1 MAGRLL
7 SKLLLILLAVLV
19 STLLLPVLS
28 FDLLWLLVMLLL
40 SNRLALVQLTM
51 SLLPVVSGL
60 LQIAK
65 LELLLVQSKLLLL
78 LSEANPVVM
87 GTLRLG
93 AFIWE
98 ALSETLSS
106 TPFSQP
112 SVSGRSYAV
121 RGRLARIM
129 VRHEEADFYDGAPS
143 SLRSPILSAVK
154 SARWSVGHR
163 GY

>member
-98 ALSETLSS
+98 ALSESES
-106 TPFSQP
+106 
-112 SVSGRSYAV
+112 
-121 RGRLARIM
+121 
-129 VRHEEADFYDGAPS
+129 
-143 SLRSPILSAVK
+143 
-154 SARWSVGHR
+154 HR
-163 GY
+163 GTTAAISTAAEELRGGPGGWRDSEGVSLNSRA